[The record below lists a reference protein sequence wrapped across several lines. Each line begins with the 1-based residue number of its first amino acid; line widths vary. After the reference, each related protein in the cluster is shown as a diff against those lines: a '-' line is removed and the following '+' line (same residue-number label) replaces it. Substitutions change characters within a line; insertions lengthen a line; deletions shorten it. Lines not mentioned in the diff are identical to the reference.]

1 MIAAGIYNIMATP
14 FDETGSVDVESLR
27 RLGDF
32 QITAGADGLTILGI
46 MGEAHKLLDEERLTV
61 VRTVLAQMA
70 GRRPVIVGAS
80 AGSPEATIWLAR
92 EAERLGA
99 AGVMCAPPTNLRNLD
114 AVYAY
119 YRTVTDAL
127 TIPVVVQDEPVQSGV
142 TMPAS
147 FVARLCNEIEGCAA
161 IKLEDAPTP
170 AKISQVRALLRRDVP
185 IFGGLGGLQ
194 LYYELLRGAAGT
206 MTGFAYTEVLVAI
219 YRRFTA
225 GDTDGAR
232 TIYYRYLPLLAYEAQ
247 PQIGLALRKELLRR
261 RGAIAS
267 AAVRQ
272 PAMRLDER
280 TLTELDEILAQ
291 LELSAVAPA
300 VGAHGRAPLP

>member
-1 MIAAGIYNIMATP
+1 MALRGIFNIMATP
-14 FDETGSVDVESLR
+14 FYEDGALDEASIRSLV
-27 RLGDF
+27 DF
-32 QITAGADGLTILGI
+32 QIAAGADGLTILGI

-61 VRTVLAQMA
+61 VRTVLAQTA
-70 GRRPVIVGAS
+70 GRKPVIVGAS

-92 EAERLGA
+92 EAARLGA
-99 AGVMCAPPTNLRNLD
+99 AGLMCAPPTNLRNLD
-114 AVYAY
+114 SVYAY
-119 YRTVTDAL
+119 YRTVGDAL
-127 TIPVVVQDEPVQSGV
+127 AIPVVVQDEPVQSGV
-142 TMPAS
+142 TLPAS
-147 FVARLCNEIEGCAA
+147 FLARLCNELEGCAA

-170 AKISQVRALLRRDVP
+170 AKISQVRAQLRRDVP

-206 MTGFAYTEVLVAI
+206 MTGFAYTEILVAI
-219 YRRFTA
+219 YRRHTA
-225 GDTDGAR
+225 GDQEGAR
-232 TIYYRYLPLLAYEAQ
+232 SIYYRYLPLLAYEAQ

-280 TLTELDEILAQ
+280 SIADLEEILAQ
-291 LELSAVAPA
+291 LDLSAGPP
-300 VGAHGRAPLP
+300 PLE